1 MENQFP
7 IFTKL
12 LIELLF
18 RFKDSCQCFY
28 LHGLFLRANP
38 GFVNSITRT
47 TKTTLLLVILIL
59 VPEFHPKP
67 VYFRFVAARV
77 DKKAI
82 VLLLVQIRTG
92 LYFTFFPLGE
102 FNDFVAFS

>member
-59 VPEFHPKP
+59 VPKP

-92 LYFTFFPLGE
+92 LYFPFFPFGRIQ
-102 FNDFVAFS
+102 